1 MIDTLLNKIFGSKNE
16 RELKRMRPLVAEIG
30 AKEPALT
37 RLSDQEL
44 SAKTEDFKKRLADG
58 TTLDMLLPDAFAVV
72 REAGWRELEMRH
84 FDVQLIGGM
93 VLHQGKISEMKTGE
107 GKTLVATLALYLN
120 ALEGKGA
127 HLVTVNDYLAKRDAQ
142 WMGPL
147 YHGLG
152 LSVGVIQHEAS
163 FFFDATYEAEDKRLQ
178 HLRPCTRREA
188 YRADITY
195 GTNNEFGFDYLRDN
209 MVGDLADCVQRELH
223 YAIVDEVDSI
233 LIDEARTPL
242 IISGPTEDSTDKYY
256 IIDRII
262 PSLVKGEVIEEEA
275 NTLSGKRK

>member
-1 MIDTLLNKIFGSKNE
+1 MINILLNKIFGSKNE
-16 RELKRMRPLVAEIG
+16 REIKRLRPLVAEIG
-30 AKEPALT
+30 TKEPALA
-37 RLSDQEL
+37 RLSDHDL
-44 SAKTEDFKKRLADG
+44 RAKTEEFKKRLADG
-58 TTLDMLLPDAFAVV
+58 ATLGDLLPDAFAVC
-72 REAGWRELEMRH
+72 REMAKRKLEMRH

-147 YHGLG
+147 YHHLG

-163 FFFDATYEAEDKRLQ
+163 FLYDPTYEAEDKRLQ
-178 HLRPCTRREA
+178 HLRPCTRQEA

-242 IISGPTEDSTDKYY
+242 IISGPT
-256 IIDRII
+256 
-262 PSLVKGEVIEEEA
+262 
-275 NTLSGKRK
+275 